1 MLQLRGLEISL
12 KIILCFN
19 KINHFISRLHKIGKN
34 PGMVAPRT
42 TLDSDWKQISD
53 IVSALSAA
61 ECDSVQS
68 TWNQVLSY
76 AQRR

>member
-19 KINHFISRLHKIGKN
+19 ENHFISRLHKIGKN